1 MLSKWTP
8 CLVHQKMRQASTA
21 SEVEGNN
28 DDGSSLGDINELEPL
43 NVTDHPFQFD
53 TRFAAQK

>member
-1 MLSKWTP
+1 
-8 CLVHQKMRQASTA
+8 MRQASTA

-28 DDGSSLGDINELEPL
+28 DDGSSQGDINELEPL

-53 TRFAAQK
+53 TRFAAQQ